1 MAITTYEFYKN
12 TYYGDSIEESSFEK
26 WESKAETKLKYL
38 LSGNLTEQAV
48 EEFNEEVQKAVCCVA
63 DFLFTLDRKKSNP
76 NDVNINSVK
85 SMSSGGQSVSVNAS
99 GDEIDAV
106 MDDVS
111 KQNAMLLSMVSEYLY
126 DTGLLYKGV

>member
-85 SMSSGGQSVSVNAS
+85 SMSSGGQSVSFNVS

-126 DTGLLYKGV
+126 YTGLLYKGV

>member
-38 LSGNLTEQAV
+38 LSGNLTEQAA
-48 EEFNEEVQKAVCCVA
+48 EEFNEELQEAVCCVA

-85 SMSSGGQSVSVNAS
+85 SMSSGGQSVSFNAS